1 MKTAEAVL
9 QAFPAVQT
17 DSRLGYQGY
26 LVPAADLIEVV
37 KSLKEEGGYTYL
49 TCVTG
54 VDYLPEQKMEVVYHL
69 RRLGGG
75 APLVLKVQTER
86 DDAQVPS
93 LVPLF
98 PGANLQEREA
108 YDLLGIHFSGHPKLK
123 RILTWEGFN
132 GHPLRKDWREPL
144 YEQDVKPF
152 KSRWPDGKYQKAES
166 RNPFSDNVN
175 YPPDFDPSHQ
185 HDTEKGLR
193 ARFDEPVPTSS
204 EISGEHL
211 VVNLGPQHPSTHGV
225 FRMVVELDSETV
237 VKLEPVIGY
246 LHRNHEKIC
255 ERNTWLQNMPYT
267 DRLDYLSSLSNN
279 FAYALAVEK
288 LAGITPPERAD
299 YIRVIMAELT
309 RISSH
314 LIAVGFLMNDLGV
327 YFTAS
332 LYGLEEREL
341 ILDIFEAV
349 TGSRMMCNYF
359 RFGGVARDLPVG
371 TLGMIYRLVFDR
383 LPRKLD
389 DFEKYLLGNEIVK
402 VRCQGVGVLTP
413 QQAIANSASG
423 PVLRA
428 SGVGYDLRKAEPYSI
443 YDRFEFDIPVTS
455 HGDTYDRLV
464 IRMREIRESVRI
476 IQQAVNALPNGP
488 VFNGKPTINTKV
500 PPGESYGAV
509 EGPKGELG
517 FYIVSNGSA
526 NPWRY
531 HVRPPTFINLT
542 SLGEMAKDCK
552 IADLVVILGGID
564 INLGEVDR

>member
-1 MKTAEAVL
+1 MKTVETVF
-9 QAFPAVQT
+9 QAFPAVQP
-17 DSRLGYQGY
+17 DQRPGYAGF
-26 LVPAADLIEVV
+26 LVPAENLVDVV
-37 KSLKEEGGYTYL
+37 TALKSDAGYNYL

-54 VDYLPEQKMEVVYHL
+54 VDYLSDQKMEVVYHL
-69 RRLGGG
+69 RRLSGG
-75 APLVLKVQTER
+75 APLELKVQVDRADTR
-86 DDAQVPS
+86 VPS
-93 LVPLF
+93 LTPLF
-98 PGANLQEREA
+98 PGADLQEREA
-108 YDLLGIHFSGHPKLK
+108 YDLLGIRFDGHPNLK

-132 GHPLRKDWREPL
+132 GHPLRKDWREAF
-144 YEQDVKPF
+144 YEQDAKPY
-152 KSRWPDGKYQKAES
+152 KSRWPEGKYQKAEA
-166 RNPFSDNVN
+166 RNPFGDNVS
-175 YPPDFDPSHQ
+175 YPLDFDPARHG
-185 HDTEKGLR
+185 DVEKELR
-193 ARFDEPVPTSS
+193 QDFAQPVNTAS

-225 FRMVVELDSETV
+225 FRMVAELDSETV

-279 FAYALAVEK
+279 YAYALAVEK
-288 LAGITPPERAD
+288 LAGITPTERAN

-341 ILDIFEAV
+341 ILDVFEAV
-349 TGSRMMCNYF
+349 TGSRMMCNYL
-359 RFGGVARDLPVG
+359 RFGGVARDLPEG
-371 TLGMIYRLVFDR
+371 TMGMIYRLAFER

-389 DFEKYLLGNEIVK
+389 DFEKYLLENEIVK

-413 QQAIANSASG
+413 QQAIAYSASG

-428 SGVGYDLRKAEPYSI
+428 SGVGFDLRKAEPYGV
-443 YDRFEFDIPVTS
+443 YGRFDFDVPVTS

-476 IQQAVNALPNGP
+476 IQQAIKSLPNGP
-488 VFNGKPTINTKV
+488 VMNGKPTINTKV
-500 PPGESYGAV
+500 PPGESYGTV

-517 FYIVSNGSA
+517 FYLVSNGSA

-542 SLGEMAKDCK
+542 SLGEMSKDVK